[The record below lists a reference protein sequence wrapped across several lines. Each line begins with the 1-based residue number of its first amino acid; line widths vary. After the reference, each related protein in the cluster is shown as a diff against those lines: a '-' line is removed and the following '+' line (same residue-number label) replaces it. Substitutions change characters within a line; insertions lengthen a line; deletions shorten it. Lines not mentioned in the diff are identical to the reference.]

1 MRPGV
6 ELMLSKLREGA
17 DDPLVHRDGRAA
29 CRRLL
34 DGRPEPR
41 DRGTALFALEQA
53 LLFAGEAEEVRHG
66 MWDEAAA
73 YAREHWGID
82 VSRETWQAETGAAIR
97 ASHDAEDA
105 RAAAAAR
112 ELDLPGDVESAA
124 ALVERAWRGVVTVLP
139 PREVIEAALGGTL
152 VRHCQRETGTTYIAG
167 GRVFRVHRDGDVLE
181 AADLMSVGEAAEVYG
196 CGRRTVQS
204 ALERGALTGSRVG
217 DRWVLTPADLAAWA
231 PAKGPGWLRGRE
243 RPRSG
248 SEDRSTAPRPH
259 EAG

>member
-1 MRPGV
+1 MRPGA

-17 DDPLVHRDGRAA
+17 DDLLVNRDGRAA

-34 DGRPEPR
+34 EGRPEPR
-41 DRGTALFALEQA
+41 DRGTVLFAIEQA
-53 LLFAGEAEEVRHG
+53 LLFADEPEEVRHG

-73 YAREHWGID
+73 YAREQWGID
-82 VSRETWQAETGAAIR
+82 VSRDTWRAETGDAIR

-105 RAAAAAR
+105 RAVSAPR
-112 ELDLPGDVESAA
+112 ELLLPADVESAT

-152 VRHCQRETGTTYIAG
+152 VRHCQRETGTTYIAR

-181 AADLMSVGEAAEVYG
+181 AADLLSVAEAAEVYG

-204 ALERGALTGSRVG
+204 AIERGALSARRLG
-217 DRWVLTPADLAAWA
+217 DSWVLTPADLAAWT
-231 PAKGPGWLRGRE
+231 PAAGPGWRQGRARG
-243 RPRSG
+243 PR
-248 SEDRSTAPRPH
+248 RLV
-259 EAG
+259 